1 MHLVCTVAGTVY
13 LLHRG
18 MIIIIIIIIMIMYCS
33 SNCVCT
39 VAVTVYLLH
48 RGKRISEAECTTCA
62 F

>member
-1 MHLVCTVAGTVY
+1 
-13 LLHRG
+13 
-18 MIIIIIIIIMIMYCS
+18 MYCG
-33 SNCVCT
+33 SNGVFTTQGNDDDDDNNNST